1 MLSPPPLT
9 YPHPVRNVSSRF
21 ASSAAEDTMELTA
34 AEAWSRILERARP
47 LLPEHTF
54 RIWLVQT
61 EPLALTQDH
70 LAVAAGSDFAAEWI
84 EDKYGDLLNEVAERV
99 IGRSITLAFQHR
111 PRDGGRDGSARVR
124 ATRTDADAHGGG
136 AQAGAQDPGATS
148 RHSPQGAPATLDA
161 GTAAMPQGGVVF
173 GSPLNDRYNFD
184 RFVVGANNQ
193 LSAAACRA
201 VAEAP
206 ARMYNPLFIYGGVGL
221 GKTHLMHAIGHVLLG
236 RDAGK
241 RVAYVSSER
250 FTNDL
255 IASIQEGRMA
265 DFRRRYREVDLLLI
279 DDVHFLGE
287 KERTQEEFFHT
298 FNALHDAQRQIVM
311 TSDRPPKE
319 IPGLEERLVSRF
331 EWGLVTDI
339 KPPDL
344 ETRVAILRKKAEDD
358 SISLAD
364 EVLDYIA
371 RNCRSNVRELE
382 GAVIK
387 LLAYSS
393 LTRREVTLELAREAL
408 GGVLREGPAVE
419 VTASLIRERVAAEW
433 GVSIDGLMS
442 KKRTKELTVPRQVA
456 MYLIRELLDLS
467 LVEIGN
473 LFGGR
478 DHSTVIHAVNKVE
491 EEVSRDDAFRARVEL
506 LRGGLDR

>member
-1 MLSPPPLT
+1 
-9 YPHPVRNVSSRF
+9 
-21 ASSAAEDTMELTA
+21 MELTA

-54 RIWLVQT
+54 RIWLEQT
-61 EPLALTQDH
+61 EPIALTQDQ
-70 LAVAAGSDFAAEWI
+70 LAIAAGSDFAAEWI
-84 EDKYGDLLNEVAERV
+84 EDKYGDLLGDVAERV
-99 IGRSITLAFQHR
+99 LGRAIDLTFHH
-111 PRDGGRDGSARVR
+111 R
-124 ATRTDADAHGGG
+124 ATAASRARGRAEPEAGG
-136 AQAGAQDPGATS
+136 A
-148 RHSPQGAPATLDA
+148 PQVPTQPVNITQSAP
-161 GTAAMPQGGVVF
+161 PPGGVVF
-173 GSPLNDRYNFD
+173 GSPLNERYNFE

-221 GKTHLMHAIGHVLLG
+221 GKTHLMHAIGHTLLT
-236 RDAGK
+236 RDGAK

-265 DFRRRYREVDLLLI
+265 EFRGRYRNIDLLLI
-279 DDVHFLGE
+279 DDVQFLGE

-358 SISLAD
+358 NISLAD
-364 EVLDYIA
+364 EVLDFIA

-393 LTRREVTLELAREAL
+393 LTRREVTLELAKEAL
-408 GGVLREGPAVE
+408 GGVLRVGAPVE
-419 VTASLIRERVAAEW
+419 VTPELIRERVAAEF
-433 GVSIDGLMS
+433 GVSVDGLSS
-442 KKRTKELTVPRQVA
+442 KRRTKELTVPRQVA

-467 LVEIGN
+467 LVEVGN

-478 DHSTVIHAVNKVE
+478 DHSTVIHAINKVE
-491 EEVSRDDAFRARVEL
+491 EDLAMDDSFRARVEL
-506 LRGGLDR
+506 VRSALEG

>member
-1 MLSPPPLT
+1 
-9 YPHPVRNVSSRF
+9 
-21 ASSAAEDTMELTA
+21 MELTA
-34 AEAWSRILERARP
+34 PEAWSRILERARP
-47 LLPEHTF
+47 LLPAHTFSIWLEHTEPMALSHDQ
-54 RIWLVQT
+54 LV
-61 EPLALTQDH
+61 
-70 LAVAAGSDFAAEWI
+70 VAAGSDFAAEWI
-84 EDKYGDLLNEVAERV
+84 DDKYGDLLAEVTERV
-99 IGRSITLAFQHR
+99 LGRPIELTFRHLEGES
-111 PRDGGRDGSARVR
+111 SARVR
-124 ATRTDADAHGGG
+124 VSGMELDPTMGARVREPPMPPAQTTATAL
-136 AQAGAQDPGATS
+136 
-148 RHSPQGAPATLDA
+148 APA
-161 GTAAMPQGGVVF
+161 GVVI
-173 GSPLNDRYNFD
+173 GQALNDRYTFD

-193 LSAAACRA
+193 LSAAAARA

-206 ARMYNPLFIYGGVGL
+206 ARMYNPLFMYGGVGL
-221 GKTHLMHAIGHVLLG
+221 GKTHLMHAIGHMQLTRDGG
-236 RDAGK
+236 R
-241 RVAYVSSER
+241 RIAYVSSER

-265 DFRRRYREVDLLLI
+265 DFRRRYREIDLLLI
-279 DDVHFLGE
+279 DDIQFLAE

-298 FNALHDAQRQIVM
+298 FNALHDSQRQIVLS
-311 TSDRPPKE
+311 SDRPPKD
-319 IPGLEERLVSRF
+319 ISGLEERLVSRF

-358 SISLAD
+358 DISLGD

-393 LTRREVTLELAREAL
+393 LTRREVTLDLAKEAL
-408 GGVLREGPAVE
+408 GGVLRSGPAVV
-419 VTASLIRERVAAEW
+419 VTADLIRERVAAEW
-433 GVSIDGLMS
+433 GVSVDGLMS
-442 KKRTKELTVPRQVA
+442 KRRTKELTVPRQVA

-478 DHSTVIHAVNKVE
+478 DHSTVIHAINKIE
-491 EEVSRDDAFRARVEL
+491 EDVASDDGFRARVQG
-506 LRGGLDR
+506 LRAQFEG

>member
-1 MLSPPPLT
+1 
-9 YPHPVRNVSSRF
+9 
-21 ASSAAEDTMELTA
+21 MELTA

-54 RIWLVQT
+54 RIWLEHT
-61 EPLALTQDH
+61 EPVALSQDE

-84 EDKYGDLLNEVAERV
+84 DDKYGDLLAEVAERV
-99 IGRSITLAFQHR
+99 FGRNVALSFHNR
-111 PRDGGRDGSARVR
+111 GRGGAGGARVQTTR
-124 ATRTDADAHGGG
+124 AEPEGRNG
-136 AQAGAQDPGATS
+136 P
-148 RHSPQGAPATLDA
+148 SPS
-161 GTAAMPQGGVVF
+161 AAMVSAPPPAPVPVGPPSHGMAPGGVVL
-173 GSPLNDRYNFD
+173 GSPLNDRYTFE

-193 LSAAACRA
+193 LSNAACRA

-206 ARMYNPLFIYGGVGL
+206 ARMYNPLFVYGGVGL

-236 RDAGK
+236 RDASK

-265 DFRRRYREVDLLLI
+265 DFRRRYRDIDLLLI

-319 IPGLEERLVSRF
+319 INGLEERLVSRF

-339 KPPDL
+339 KPPDF

-358 SISLAD
+358 NISLD
-364 EVLDYIA
+364 NEVLDYIA

-393 LTRREVTLELAREAL
+393 LTRREVTPDLAREAL
-408 GGVLREGPAVE
+408 GGVLRVGPAVE
-419 VTASLIRERVAAEW
+419 VTPVLIRDRVATEW
-433 GVSIDGLMS
+433 GVSVDGLTS
-442 KKRTKELTVPRQVA
+442 KRRTKELTVPRQVA
-456 MYLIRELLDLS
+456 MYLMRELLDLS

-473 LFGGR
+473 HFGGR
-478 DHSTVIHAVNKVE
+478 DHSTVIHAVNRIE
-491 EEVSRDDAFRARVEL
+491 EEMAGDDGFRARVEL
-506 LRGGLDR
+506 LRDGLGG

>member
-1 MLSPPPLT
+1 VEGGDAFADCSELIYPQRLVASAPHETILLSMI
-9 YPHPVRNVSSRF
+9 
-21 ASSAAEDTMELTA
+21 TMELTA
-34 AEAWSRILERARP
+34 AEAWARVLERARSAF
-47 LLPEHTF
+47 PEQTF
-54 RIWLVQT
+54 RMWLAGT
-61 EPLALTQDH
+61 EPIALSGDV
-70 LAVAAGSDFAAEWI
+70 LRVATVNEFAAEWI
-84 EDKYGDLLNEVAERV
+84 EDKYGDFLTSQAQALFGQRLTIRFEHRGPRRRDTADLISAAAGSRTVPPIPSEVSPTTQSAVGAPLNE
-99 IGRSITLAFQHR
+99 
-111 PRDGGRDGSARVR
+111 
-124 ATRTDADAHGGG
+124 
-136 AQAGAQDPGATS
+136 
-148 RHSPQGAPATLDA
+148 
-161 GTAAMPQGGVVF
+161 
-173 GSPLNDRYNFD
+173 RYLFD
-184 RFVVGANNQ
+184 RFVVGTNNQ
-193 LSAAACRA
+193 LAAAACRA
-201 VAEAP
+201 VSEAP

-221 GKTHLMHAIGHVLLG
+221 GKTHLMHAIGHAIHS
-236 RDAGK
+236 RDLGK

-255 IASIQEGRMA
+255 IASIQDGRMA
-265 DFRRRYREVDLLLI
+265 EFRRRYREIDLLLI

-344 ETRVAILRKKAEDD
+344 ETRVAILRKKADD
-358 SISLAD
+358 DQIALAD
-364 EVLDYIA
+364 EVVEFIA

-393 LTRREVTLELAREAL
+393 LTRREITIDLAREAL
-408 GGVLREGPAVE
+408 GGVLNG
-419 VTASLIRERVAAEW
+419 ASNELTPTLIRERVASRW
-433 GVSIDGLMS
+433 GVTVESLTS

-456 MYLIRELLDLS
+456 MFLIRELLDLP
-467 LVEIGN
+467 LVEIGK

-478 DHSTVIHAVNKVE
+478 DHSTVIHSIQKVE
-491 EEVSRDDAFRARVEL
+491 EGLQTDESFRTRVQTLRAELVS
-506 LRGGLDR
+506 

>member
-1 MLSPPPLT
+1 
-9 YPHPVRNVSSRF
+9 
-21 ASSAAEDTMELTA
+21 MELTA
-34 AEAWSRILERARP
+34 TEAWARVLERARP
-47 LLPEHTF
+47 LLTEQTF
-54 RIWLVQT
+54 RIWLEHT
-61 EPLALTQDH
+61 EPLALTQDQ
-70 LAVAAGSDFAAEWI
+70 LTVSAGSDFAAEWI
-84 EDKYGDLLNEVAERV
+84 EDKYGIMLGQVAERV
-99 IGRSITLAFQHR
+99 FGRRLAIAFH
-111 PRDGGRDGSARVR
+111 
-124 ATRTDADAHGGG
+124 H
-136 AQAGAQDPGATS
+136 
-148 RHSPQGAPATLDA
+148 QGAPGGSSATSHPRPAPADLPRQPQSQA
-161 GTAAMPQGGVVF
+161 QSQAQAQAAATNANGAAPGGVAF
-173 GSPLNDRYNFD
+173 GSQLNERYTFD

-206 ARMYNPLFIYGGVGL
+206 ARMYNPLFVYGGVGL
-221 GKTHLMHAIGHVLLG
+221 GKTHLMHAIGHAILG
-236 RDAGK
+236 RDGGK
-241 RVAYVSSER
+241 RVAYISSER

-265 DFRRRYREVDLLLI
+265 DFRRRYREIDLLLI

-358 SISLAD
+358 EIALDD
-364 EVLDYIA
+364 EVLHFIA

-382 GAVIK
+382 GAIIK

-393 LTRREVTLELAREAL
+393 LTRREVTTELAKEAL
-408 GGVLREGPAVE
+408 GGVLDAGAAIELSADV
-419 VTASLIRERVAAEW
+419 IRQRVAQEW
-433 GVSIDGLMS
+433 GVSVDGLVS
-442 KKRTKELTVPRQVA
+442 KKRTKELTVPRQVG
-456 MYLIRELLDLS
+456 MYLMRELLDIPLI
-467 LVEIGN
+467 EIGKA
-473 LFGGR
+473 FGGR
-478 DHSTVIHAVNKVE
+478 DHSTVIHSINKVE
-491 EEVSRDDAFRARVEL
+491 EDIRTDDTFGARVQAVRVDL
-506 LRGGLDR
+506 AG

>member
-1 MLSPPPLT
+1 MG
-9 YPHPVRNVSSRF
+9 
-21 ASSAAEDTMELTA
+21 AMELTA

-54 RIWLVQT
+54 RIWLEHT
-61 EPLALTQDH
+61 EPLALSHDL

-84 EDKYGDLLNEVAERV
+84 EDKYSDLLGDVAERV
-99 IGRSITLAFQHR
+99 LGRPIALTFQHQAR
-111 PRDGGRDGSARVR
+111 DVGARTQVPRQDPEHAQQQPL
-124 ATRTDADAHGGG
+124 AQQAAQM
-136 AQAGAQDPGATS
+136 AQATS
-148 RHSPQGAPATLDA
+148 
-161 GTAAMPQGGVVF
+161 GVAF
-173 GSPLNDRYNFD
+173 GSPLNERYSFE

-193 LSAAACRA
+193 MSAAACRA

-221 GKTHLMHAIGHVLLG
+221 GKTHLMHAIGHVLLA
-236 RDAGK
+236 RDGGK
-241 RVAYVSSER
+241 RVAYISSER

-255 IASIQEGRMA
+255 IASIQEGRMS
-265 DFRRRYREVDLLLI
+265 DFRRRYRDIDLLLI

-311 TSDRPPKE
+311 TSDRPPKD

-358 SISLAD
+358 NLSLGND
-364 EVLDYIA
+364 VLDYIA

-393 LTRREVTLELAREAL
+393 LTRREVTLDLAKEAL
-408 GGVLREGPAVE
+408 GGVIRPGAAVE
-419 VTASLIRERVAAEW
+419 ITASLIRDRVAAEW
-433 GVSIDGLMS
+433 GASVEGLIS
-442 KKRTKELTVPRQVA
+442 KRRTKDLTVPRQVA
-456 MYLIRELLDLS
+456 MYLIREMLDLS

-491 EEVSRDDAFRARVEL
+491 EELSLDDTFRARVEL
-506 LRGGLDR
+506 LRNGLGG